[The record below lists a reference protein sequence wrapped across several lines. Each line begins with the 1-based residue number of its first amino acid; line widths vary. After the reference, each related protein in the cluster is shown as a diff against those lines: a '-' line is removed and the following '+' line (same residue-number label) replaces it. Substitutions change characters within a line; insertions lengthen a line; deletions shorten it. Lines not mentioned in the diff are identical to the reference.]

1 MRVRGEEGF
10 RRLENPASMSG
21 VGDPGAP
28 SALEFQLNQTIYN
41 RPEHERNQ
49 QDIDA
54 PHHPQN
60 QRPKIVPAKESSEP
74 LDGVKQW
81 MFHGCHTRVSGKTQ
95 WNSGGVNRTLDDETN
110 HVAGASKSERIG
122 AFLEDHERAT
132 VFLQRYGSG
141 AAAPSEK
148 STAHP
153 AVTRCVEG
161 SSRNL
166 WSKHIYLDR
175 VMAIIRRGTVSRYYR
190 RR

>member
-1 MRVRGEEGF
+1 MEF
-10 RRLENPASMSG
+10 R
-21 VGDPGAP
+21 
-28 SALEFQLNQTIYN
+28 
-41 RPEHERNQ
+41 
-49 QDIDA
+49 
-54 PHHPQN
+54 
-60 QRPKIVPAKESSEP
+60 
-74 LDGVKQW
+74 
-81 MFHGCHTRVSGKTQ
+81 
-95 WNSGGVNRTLDDETN
+95 GVNRTLD

-132 VFLQRYGSG
+132 GFLQRYGSA

-153 AVTRCVEG
+153 AVTRWVEG